1 MRYYSSKYNWVK
13 AGFAAFAVMIVAA
26 SLFVLNAFVDSL
38 SEMETRRVGN
48 WAEATRI
55 IAKADT
61 NADLTL
67 ELKVINDNTDI
78 PVILA
83 DSAGNFLDARN
94 VDVPDDE
101 AERSRWTK
109 ATIRKFGNA
118 REPIEI
124 EMADESHQYVY
135 YDESMMVVGL
145 RYFTIGVLSIIF
157 VFIIV
162 LVLFL
167 YSTWR
172 SEQNAVWAGMS
183 KETAHQL
190 GTPISSLEAWM
201 ELFKLRDPSHGE
213 YVDEMNKDVNRL
225 KIIAER
231 FSKIGSKPELAESK
245 VLPVVSA
252 AVSYMRDRT
261 SKHVDISLV
270 SHIDENYSMPINVP
284 LFEWVIENLCKNA
297 VDAMEGKGTITLTL
311 TDGSDDVIIEVQD
324 TGKGIKKKDM
334 GNVFTPG
341 FTTKQRGWGLGLS
354 LARRIVEEYHKGRI
368 YVKHSEVGKGTTFRI
383 EMKK

>member
-83 DSAGNFLDARN
+83 DSAGNFIDARN

-101 AERSRWTK
+101 AERSKWTK

-157 VFIIV
+157 IFIIV

-172 SEQNAVWAGMS
+172 SEQIAVWAGMS
-183 KETAHQL
+183 KETA
-190 GTPISSLEAWM
+190 
-201 ELFKLRDPSHGE
+201 
-213 YVDEMNKDVNRL
+213 
-225 KIIAER
+225 
-231 FSKIGSKPELAESK
+231 
-245 VLPVVSA
+245 
-252 AVSYMRDRT
+252 
-261 SKHVDISLV
+261 
-270 SHIDENYSMPINVP
+270 
-284 LFEWVIENLCKNA
+284 
-297 VDAMEGKGTITLTL
+297 
-311 TDGSDDVIIEVQD
+311 
-324 TGKGIKKKDM
+324 
-334 GNVFTPG
+334 
-341 FTTKQRGWGLGLS
+341 
-354 LARRIVEEYHKGRI
+354 
-368 YVKHSEVGKGTTFRI
+368 
-383 EMKK
+383 